1 MRGILFLGIFL
12 TCAAC
17 HAQSLATADNA
28 SAVRFVFN
36 GFERAPDGRLVY
48 LFLTQNAA
56 ETNRV
61 FMGESL
67 GGRQLLGFSPATRKL
82 TVATANGS
90 QTLLAKGDSFLFTP
104 APQTQTASLV
114 ASAQTLPQGGASIVS
129 HSQNEIRN
137 SVTELTV
144 SRSAMVAVPSV
155 AAANRGRGVVH
166 QNDFYFG
173 KEFMYPTRFE
183 IRTFPYTIPGS
194 GVQYRYPVVI
204 PRDFR
209 TGHSGVQGTT
219 RQP

>member
-1 MRGILFLGIFL
+1 MRGTLFLGMLL

-17 HAQSLATADNA
+17 HAQNLATTNNA

-48 LFLTQNAA
+48 LFMSQNAA

-61 FMGESL
+61 FMGETI
-67 GGRQLLGFSPATRKL
+67 GGHQLLGFSPSARKL
-82 TVATANGS
+82 TLANSNGR
-90 QTLLAKGDSFLFTP
+90 QILFGAGDSFVFNP
-104 APQTQTASLV
+104 VPQTQAASVV
-114 ASAQTLPQGGASIVS
+114 ASAANLPQGGASIVS

-137 SVTELTV
+137 SVTDLTV

-155 AAANRGRGVVH
+155 RGRGFVH
-166 QNDFYFG
+166 QNDFFFG
-173 KEFMYPTRFE
+173 KDFMYPTRFE
-183 IRTFPYTIPGS
+183 VTTFPFAMPGS

-209 TGHSGVQGTT
+209 TGHWGMQGTT
-219 RQP
+219 RTP